1 MCFFVSFS
9 GYLFAVTKRTEG
21 VIEKY
26 LGNPFVSLKDEVV
39 NEKQRDGE
47 EEGSCRET
55 ERERA
60 RAREIVCGGNLSE
73 AAS

>member
-1 MCFFVSFS
+1 M
-9 GYLFAVTKRTEG
+9 
-21 VIEKY
+21 IEKY